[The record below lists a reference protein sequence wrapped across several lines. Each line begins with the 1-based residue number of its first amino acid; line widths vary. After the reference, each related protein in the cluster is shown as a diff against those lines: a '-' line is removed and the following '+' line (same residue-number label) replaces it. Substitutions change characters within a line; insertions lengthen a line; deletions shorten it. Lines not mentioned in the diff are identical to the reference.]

1 MDRRAL
7 ETEALVA
14 EISAYCR
21 EAKLAE
27 TTFGRLS
34 VNDGKLVNRLKN
46 GSRVTLE
53 TIEKVRS
60 FIANHGAERA
70 SEPHAEPMP
79 RPRFASLPAAPLPQ
93 PDAAL
98 NFRFFDN
105 RQKYLLFVTTCSEKW
120 VVAERVIMELENIRP
135 RPPAVRVFDAGVG
148 DGTVLARVMRSM
160 HRRFPEF
167 PFYVVGKEIS
177 LEDVR
182 LALEKVPDRFS
193 EHPATMLVMTNMY
206 YAEAPLLMPNSVEAA
221 SCMIWK
227 EVSLSGN
234 TARDFEK
241 QITELQPFLSEHW
254 TARVSAKTGNPV
266 YDKPV
271 VLVIY
276 REDCKFLLDH
286 IRPRRGATRGDYD
299 LVIASQPYRARAA
312 TEFKA
317 RRVIAPLARA
327 LGPGGRL
334 IGVHSYGHDP
344 GAEIVQKIW
353 PGDNPFQMDRHE
365 LLRTVKTVLGRD
377 AKELNFN
384 AYSDDRALFRYDLHT
399 MPNEISASIG
409 TSTLL
414 AAWNAVIYVNQI
426 EDHKLHSVMSN
437 EQYLEATREVLQKH
451 GGLWFWDESYCIS
464 RRSDA
469 H

>member
-7 ETEALVA
+7 ETEALLA
-14 EISAYCR
+14 EISSYCR
-21 EAKLAE
+21 ETKVAE
-27 TTFGRLS
+27 TTFGRLA
-34 VNDGKLVNRLKN
+34 VNDGKFVSRLRN
-46 GSRVTLE
+46 GSRITSDTVMR
-53 TIEKVRS
+53 VRS
-60 FIANHGAERA
+60 FMAGHGATRQNEA
-70 SEPHAEPMP
+70 H
-79 RPRFASLPAAPLPQ
+79 SLPALAEQASRPAAPS
-93 PDAAL
+93 DTGR

-120 VVAERVIMELENIRP
+120 VVAERVIMELENIHP
-135 RPPAVRVFDAGVG
+135 SPPAVRIFDAGVG
-148 DGTVLARVMRSM
+148 DGTVLTRVMRAM

-193 EHPATMLVMTNMY
+193 EHPATMLIMTNMY
-206 YAEAPLLMPNSVEAA
+206 YAEAPLLTPNSVEAA
-221 SCMIWK
+221 SCMVWK
-227 EVSLSGN
+227 EFSLAGD
-234 TARDFEK
+234 TARDFER

-254 TARVSAKTGNPV
+254 TARVSPKTGNPV

-286 IRPRRGATRGDYD
+286 IRPRRGSTHGDYD
-299 LVIASQPYRARAA
+299 LVIASQPYRARAS

-317 RRVIAPLARA
+317 RRVIAPLSRA
-327 LGPGGRL
+327 LRPGGRL

-344 GAEIVQKIW
+344 GAEIVQRIW
-353 PGDNPFQMDRHE
+353 PGENPFQMDRHE
-365 LLRTVKTVLGRD
+365 LLRAVKTELGRD
-377 AKELNFN
+377 AKGLNFN
-384 AYSDDRALFRYDLHT
+384 AYSDDRSLFRYDLHT
-399 MPNEISASIG
+399 LPNEISASIG

-426 EDHKLHSVMSN
+426 EDHKLHEVMGN
-437 EQYLEATREVLQKH
+437 ERYLETTRDVLQQY
-451 GGLWFWDESYCIS
+451 GGLWFWDESYCVS

-469 H
+469 